1 MNTERSQRSLWRHA
15 DFMKL
20 WTAETISQLG
30 TQVTMLALPLTAIL
44 ILKASPFQV
53 GLLGT
58 LEFLPFIVVGLPAG
72 VWVDRLRRR
81 PILIV
86 GDLGR
91 VLALGSIPIAYEL
104 GVLHI
109 VQLYIV
115 AFVTGVLT
123 VFFDVSYQSYL
134 PSLVGR
140 EHLVDGNAKL
150 EISRS
155 GAQLAGPGLAG
166 ALIQALKAPV
176 AILVDAI
183 SYLVSAIFIFLIRRN
198 EPPVEIHHA
207 DGSRPKMRREIAE
220 GLRYVWSHPL
230 LRPIAF
236 CTGSSNFFSQVGT
249 AVVLIFAVRRLGLS
263 PGKIGLIFAVGNV
276 GFLLGAF
283 LAPRVA
289 KRLGI
294 GPTIVGSAMLFGIT
308 WVPIALMTKEVAF
321 PLWVLALLIG
331 GFGGTVYNV
340 NQVSLR
346 QSITP
351 DRMQGRMNATMRF
364 MVWGTIPIGSFVGG
378 ILGGTIGLRPTLWVA
393 AIGSL
398 LSFIPPFFSPVRTLE
413 RIPEMPSEAPGVAAA
428 LSSSGDGVV
437 EQGDFPHPSDAYTSS
452 SSPNPGH
459 DPKEG

>member
-1 MNTERSQRSLWRHA
+1 MSAKRNDRSLWRHA

-30 TQVTMLALPLTAIL
+30 TQVTFLALPLTAIV

-91 VLALGSIPIAYEL
+91 VIALGSIPVAYEL

-109 VQLYIV
+109 LHLYIA
-115 AFVTGVLT
+115 AFVAGVLT

-134 PSLVGR
+134 PSLVDR
-140 EHLVDGNAKL
+140 DQLVDGNAKL

-166 ALIQALKAPV
+166 ALIQAFKAPV

-183 SYLVSAIFIFLIRRN
+183 SYLGSALFIFLIRKK
-198 EPPVEIHHA
+198 ETAVVVHHA
-207 DGSRPKMRREIAE
+207 DGSKPKMRSEIAE
-220 GLRYVWSHPL
+220 GLRYVWRHPL

-236 CTGSSNFFSQVGT
+236 CTASSNLFSQVGT
-249 AVVLIFAVRRLGLS
+249 AVVLIFAIRRLGLS
-263 PGKIGLIFAVGNV
+263 PGRIGLIFAVGNT

-283 LAPRVA
+283 MAPRVA
-289 KRLGI
+289 KRIGI
-294 GPTIVGSAMLFGIT
+294 GPTIVGSAMLFGLT
-308 WVPIALMTKEVAF
+308 WIPIALMTKEVAF
-321 PLWVLALLIG
+321 PLWVLAMFVG

-351 DRMQGRMNATMRF
+351 HRIQGRMNATMRF

-393 AIGSL
+393 AMGSL
-398 LSFIPPFFSPVRTLE
+398 LSFIPPFFSPVRTLQ
-413 RIPEMPSEAPGVAAA
+413 RIPEMPAEEPGVAAA
-428 LSSSGDGVV
+428 LSSSGDGLV
-437 EQGDFPHPSDAYTSS
+437 EPGDFPHPSDAYTSS
-452 SSPNPGH
+452 SSPTPGH